1 MFMIIESV
9 MLCLCS
15 YFEPVMFIR
24 YVDECFSNID
34 AAYTD
39 FFNKLLQVIN
49 EIAPSKKTR
58 IKNNNQDWFDEEV
71 PDLIHVREELF
82 LFQKSKLY
90 IDGKIYK
97 KISNNFQKLIKKRSE
112 ISIKLTLSKKI
123 NRPREL

>member
-1 MFMIIESV
+1 
-9 MLCLCS
+9 
-15 YFEPVMFIR
+15 MFIR

-97 KISNNFQKLIKKRSE
+97 KISNNFQKLIKKWSE